1 MDTIYLVIPRW
12 FYPHNLG
19 DSVHW
24 TFAPTVLKKEYPN
37 SKLVVF
43 THGELIEVLK
53 DNPLVDEV
61 HPPTLDL
68 VADYDFWKTEALTG
82 RKRLPPNMFTLFAE
96 HHPKVWSYWSENFD
110 FLYKHPTANLVSV
123 NSLLQLG
130 MEKYL
135 YDGTDLFPKIY
146 IDKAPREDKTLAIV
160 PAEKVSFANPGPH
173 LGCDGKGFRFNGDKG
188 ESWRSFVD
196 EIKRLD
202 ATIKIVEYSKDFL
215 GLGDEHVGHLPW
227 KQLAYEASKVRV
239 GVLSDGGMHH
249 LFHSQETPVVLLSA
263 QTINKFYHYSTKSS
277 TDYPELYSECL
288 EKCGS
293 TIRRL
298 ASWDTL
304 NETCDHSCEKVDPL
318 LLAQKVYKDFF
329 DENDIL

>member
-1 MDTIYLVIPRW
+1 METIYLVIPRW

-61 HPPTLDL
+61 HPPPLDL

-96 HHPKVWSYWSENFD
+96 HHPNTWNYWNENFD
-110 FLYKHPTANLVSV
+110 FLYKHPTANLLYV

-130 MEKYL
+130 LEKYL
-135 YDGTDLFPKIY
+135 FDGTDLFPKIY
-146 IDKAPREDKTLAIV
+146 IDKPPTEEKTLGIV
-160 PAEKVSFANPGPH
+160 PALKVSFANPGLHP
-173 LGCDGKGFRFNGDKG
+173 GCDGAGFRFNGDEG
-188 ESWRSFVD
+188 ESWKAFVNQ
-196 EIKRLD
+196 IKKLD
-202 ATIKIVEYSKDFL
+202 PQIKIVEFSKDFL
-215 GLGDEHVGHLPW
+215 NFGDVHVGHLPW
-227 KQLAYEASKVRV
+227 KELAYEAAKCRV

-249 LFHSQETPVVLLSA
+249 IFNSQDKDIVLLSA
-263 QTINKFYHYSTKSS
+263 QKVNKFYHYASKNT
-277 TDYPELYSECL
+277 TLYWDL
-288 EKCGS
+288 HKKC
-293 TIRRL
+293 TIRCEEQIRKL
-298 ASWDTL
+298 RKWDDL
-304 NETCDHSCEKVDPL
+304 INCDGSCEKVDPVK
-318 LLAQKVYKDFF
+318 LAELIIGDFF
-329 DENDIL
+329 